1 MVRLQLPPVPEGIN
15 PYLYIER
22 YLHYLFNPMPT
33 PGFDA
38 RLYVL
43 WALMGYGIVM
53 AIVYLCLMAV
63 EYRRREKRFW
73 LWRLVSRSNGRYIVG
88 NQHALFAFFSL
99 ASCAVLLGYN
109 NNFRRVALLQRFQS
123 RAYFWRSLVWI
134 PLIVHA
140 WISSWSNLQ
149 AAILSSQKATKT
161 HILSPKLANGLYIAG
176 FLVLIPVIVLDVYTA
191 FAWRKTWDAGMI
203 LRTTLTSLG
212 QARPSDS
219 AQAAEAAIAVQ
230 FNKVAD
236 KLQFFVHML
245 QAVHALYVFTMLIII
260 GVNLGGLGL
269 LFTLRRQI
277 KFNSRRLSSQIRT
290 SSHPAH
296 ASSATGAGSSIGTP
310 LASPAL
316 VPPSTALLSDPP
328 HPLSPRVNG
337 DQTPPKTTLLRH
349 VFFAGQAKEKDNSS
363 DTTASRGR
371 NHISVGQ
378 LKEAA
383 ENTTQAGAATRQ
395 QAKQLLALKKVEWDL
410 IVFLAAIVVMA
421 TVFLALALWLAI
433 SPSSVYS
440 SWRTME
446 VSFYLVPWMY
456 LTGVD
461 CSLTFL
467 TLNSIR
473 HLLSSSSRLANVIGL
488 HGRQVDARRV
498 SVAGLTSDELESE
511 SYGRPGAAGALGTM
525 SRVEEEEEDERGHV
539 AVEMDVR
546 KRDETPSGT
555 TTASV

>member
-1 MVRLQLPPVPEGIN
+1 MVRLQLPPVPEGVD

-22 YLHYLFNPMPT
+22 YLHYLFNPTPT

-43 WALMGYGIVM
+43 WALMGYGSVM
-53 AIVYLCLMAV
+53 AIVYLQ
-63 EYRRREKRFW
+63 
-73 LWRLVSRSNGRYIVG
+73 SNGLHIVG

-99 ASCAVLLGYN
+99 ASCAVLLCYN

-123 RAYFWRSLVWI
+123 RTYFWRSLVWI

-191 FAWRKTWDAGMI
+191 FAWRKTWDAGLV
-203 LRTTLTSLG
+203 LRTTLTSLD
-212 QARPSDS
+212 QARPSNS
-219 AQAAEAAIAVQ
+219 ARAAKAAIAAQ
-230 FNKVAD
+230 FNRVAD
-236 KLQFFVHML
+236 KLHML

-269 LFTLRRQI
+269 LFTLQRQV
-277 KFNSRRLSSQIRT
+277 KFNSHLSLQIRT

-296 ASSATGAGSSIGTP
+296 ASSTTSAGSSIGTP

-316 VPPSTALLSDPP
+316 GPPSTALLSDPP
-328 HPLSPRVNG
+328 HPLSPR
-337 DQTPPKTTLLRH
+337 T
-349 VFFAGQAKEKDNSS
+349 KEKDDSS

-395 QAKQLLALKKVEWDL
+395 QAKQLLALQKVEWDM
-410 IVFLAAIVVMA
+410 IVFLAAIVIMA

-433 SPSSVYS
+433 ST
-440 SWRTME
+440 W
-446 VSFYLVPWMY
+446 
-456 LTGVD
+456 
-461 CSLTFL
+461 
-467 TLNSIR
+467 
-473 HLLSSSSRLANVIGL
+473 A
-488 HGRQVDARRV
+488 
-498 SVAGLTSDELESE
+498 
-511 SYGRPGAAGALGTM
+511 
-525 SRVEEEEEDERGHV
+525 
-539 AVEMDVR
+539 
-546 KRDETPSGT
+546 
-555 TTASV
+555 

>member
-1 MVRLQLPPVPEGIN
+1 MVRLQLPPVPEGVD

-43 WALMGYGIVM
+43 WALMGYGSVM
-53 AIVYLCLMAV
+53 AIVYLQ
-63 EYRRREKRFW
+63 
-73 LWRLVSRSNGRYIVG
+73 SNGLHIVG

-99 ASCAVLLGYN
+99 ASCAVLLCYN

-123 RAYFWRSLVWI
+123 RTYFWRSLVWI

-191 FAWRKTWDAGMI
+191 FAWRKTWDAGLV
-203 LRTTLTSLG
+203 LRTTLTSLD
-212 QARPSDS
+212 QARPSNS
-219 AQAAEAAIAVQ
+219 ARAAKAAIAAQ
-230 FNKVAD
+230 FNRVAD
-236 KLQFFVHML
+236 KLHML

-269 LFTLRRQI
+269 LFTLQRQV
-277 KFNSRRLSSQIRT
+277 KFNSHLSLQIRT

-296 ASSATGAGSSIGTP
+296 ASSTTSAGSSIGTP

-316 VPPSTALLSDPP
+316 GPPSTALLSDPP

-337 DQTPPKTTLLRH
+337 DQTPPKTNLLRH
-349 VFFAGQAKEKDNSS
+349 VFFAGQTKEKDDSS

-395 QAKQLLALKKVEWDL
+395 QAKQLLALQKVEWDM
-410 IVFLAAIVVMA
+410 IVFLAAIVIMA

-433 SPSSVYS
+433 ST
-440 SWRTME
+440 W
-446 VSFYLVPWMY
+446 
-456 LTGVD
+456 
-461 CSLTFL
+461 
-467 TLNSIR
+467 
-473 HLLSSSSRLANVIGL
+473 A
-488 HGRQVDARRV
+488 
-498 SVAGLTSDELESE
+498 
-511 SYGRPGAAGALGTM
+511 
-525 SRVEEEEEDERGHV
+525 
-539 AVEMDVR
+539 
-546 KRDETPSGT
+546 
-555 TTASV
+555 

>member
-1 MVRLQLPPVPEGIN
+1 MARLQFPPVPEGVN

-22 YLHYLFNPMPT
+22 YLHYLFNPLPT

-53 AIVYLCLMAV
+53 SIVYLCLMAV
-63 EYRRREKRFW
+63 EYRRRDKRFW

-88 NQHALFAFFSL
+88 NQHALFALFSL
-99 ASCAVLLGYN
+99 ASCAVLVGYN
-109 NNFRRVALLQRFQS
+109 NNFRRAALLQRFQA

-191 FAWRKTWDAGMI
+191 FAWTKTWDAGMV

-212 QARPSDS
+212 QARPNDS
-219 AQAAEAAIAVQ
+219 AQAAETAIAAQ

-236 KLQFFVHML
+236 KLQFFIHML
-245 QAVHALYVFTMLIII
+245 QAVHALYVFTMLVII

-296 ASSATGAGSSIGTP
+296 ASSTAGAGSSIGTP

-316 VPPSTALLSDPP
+316 VPPSDSP
-328 HPLSPRVNG
+328 HPLSPRMDG
-337 DQTPPKTTLLRH
+337 DQTPPKQTLLRH
-349 VFFAGQAKEKDNSS
+349 VFFAGQAKEKDDSS
-363 DTTASRGR
+363 ETTSRGR
-371 NHISVGQ
+371 NHMSVGE

-383 ENTTQAGAATRQ
+383 ENMTQAGAANRQ

-467 TLNSIR
+467 TLNSTR
-473 HLLSSSSRLANVIGL
+473 HLLSSSSRFASVIGI
-488 HGRQVDARRV
+488 HGRQVDSRRV
-498 SVAGLTSDELESE
+498 SVSGLTSDELESE
-511 SYGRPGAAGALGTM
+511 SFGRPVGAGGTM
-525 SRVEEEEEDERGHV
+525 SRVEEEGEERGHV
-539 AVEMDVR
+539 AVEMDAR